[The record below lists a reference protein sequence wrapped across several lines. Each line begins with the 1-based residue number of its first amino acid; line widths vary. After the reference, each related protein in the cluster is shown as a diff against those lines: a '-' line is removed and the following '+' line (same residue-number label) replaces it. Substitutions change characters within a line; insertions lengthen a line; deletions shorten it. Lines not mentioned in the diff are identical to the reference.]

1 MGMMDPA
8 NHQPDA
14 RLVAALSR
22 SYRIERELGAGGM
35 ATVYLAHDLKHARLV
50 AIKVLK
56 PELVVTIGAERFVQE
71 ITTTAALQHP
81 HILPLFDSGMADGA
95 PFYVMPFIDGE
106 TLRAKLDR
114 ETQLGITD
122 AVRIASDVADAL
134 HYAHQRGVIHR
145 DIKPENILLANG
157 RPMVADFGIALA
169 LSAAAGGRMTETGLS
184 LGTPHYMSPEQAT
197 AEKEISARSD
207 QYSLGT
213 VLFEML
219 AGQPPHVS
227 GSAQQ
232 IIMKIIAEEAPDVR
246 TLRKSVPENVAAAVA
261 MSLEKLPADRF
272 ESAKAF
278 AEALANP
285 GFSGTGAVG
294 AAHATAKTT
303 ALVTTRWRSI
313 AAALGVAALALG
325 GVATWALTRGSDTP
339 HDIGLSPTAPM
350 RMEDVYRNF
359 AVAHDGSFIIYEAK
373 VGATSQ
379 LWYQSLVGPDAR
391 AISGT
396 DGAFG
401 TPRISPDDKRVAF
414 GALGDLR
421 IAPVTGGTA
430 VVVAKASDLQGG
442 GWLASGQIF
451 FSDADGRALRWVDP
465 DGGPGR
471 TVPVNYCIWPFLMG
485 DGDRV
490 ICGGGSEKA
499 ASVMRASKDVRTKH
513 YVQRSPA
520 AGAATMPLVLG
531 ANFRLVDEQYL
542 VYMGLDG
549 TLMATKF
556 VQPESLIVGKS
567 VPLEP
572 MVRRISYS
580 GAGQF
585 DITATGSL
593 VYVPGTNAE
602 VGRLIRWSGPQKFAP
617 LPLEPAVYLRWNV
630 SPDGRRIAAV
640 VDGVQQQELRLF
652 DLTTGKSELVDQG
665 FFVGGMSWSP
675 DGRSLV
681 YRLQHA
687 KTPNAQQLLL
697 RQLDSP
703 APPRVLVDQD
713 RPIKL
718 QPSSWLSEDFLLVG
732 AIGDASA
739 HILHPGAT
747 PLRTDTLPIS
757 TYFIS
762 ASPDARWLA
771 YQGEGLVGITVQPYP
786 ALDRRYLVDAQGHEP
801 LWRSPAELVYFTTST
816 GGAGAERQS
825 FSHVMI
831 DARSSTPVGKPEVLF
846 TDPRFADTPGWS
858 FAIAPGG
865 DIIYLQVMSEN
876 LGQYVRV
883 VPNWV
888 KKMKRTVDEAN
899 R

>member
-1 MGMMDPA
+1 MSDLPS
-8 NHQPDA
+8 
-14 RLVAALSR
+14 RLSAVLADR
-22 SYRIERELGAGGM
+22 YRLEREIGQGGM
-35 ATVYLAHDLKHARLV
+35 ATVYLAHDLKHQRQV

-114 ETQLGITD
+114 ETQLAVAD
-122 AVRIASDVADAL
+122 AVRIATDVADAL

-219 AGQPPHVS
+219 AGQPPHVG

-232 IIMKIIAEEAPDVR
+232 IIMKIIAEAAPDVR
-246 TLRKSVPENVAAAVA
+246 TLRKSVPANVAEAVA

-272 ESAKAF
+272 ESAKTF

-285 GFSGTGAVG
+285 AFTGTGTVG
-294 AAHATAKTT
+294 AAHATAHVT
-303 ALVTTRWRSI
+303 AQATTRWRAI
-313 AAALGVAALALG
+313 ASALGVLALALG
-325 GVATWALTRGSDTP
+325 GVAMWAFKRGSDAP
-339 HDIGLSPTAPM
+339 RDIGLSPTAPM
-350 RMEDVYRNF
+350 QMEDVYRNF

-373 VGATSQ
+373 IGAKSQ
-379 LWYQSLVGPDAR
+379 LWYQSLVGPEVR
-391 AISGT
+391 AITGT
-396 DGAFG
+396 DDAFG

-414 GALGDLR
+414 GAGGDLR
-421 IAPVTGGTA
+421 IVPVTGGTA
-430 VVVAKASDLQGG
+430 TVVAKASDMQGG
-442 GWLASGQIF
+442 GWLASGQLF
-451 FSDADGRALRWVDP
+451 FSDADGRTLRWVDP
-465 DGGPGR
+465 DAGPER
-471 TVPVNYCIWPFLMG
+471 SVPANYCIWPFLMG

-499 ASVMRASKDVRTKH
+499 ASVMSATKDGRVKRFL
-513 YVQRSPA
+513 QRSAA
-520 AGAATMPLVLG
+520 AGAATLPVVLG

-572 MVRRISYS
+572 MVRRVSYS

-585 DITATGSL
+585 DITEGGAL

-630 SPDGRRIAAV
+630 SPDGRRIAVV

-687 KTPNAQQLLL
+687 KSPNAEQMLL

-703 APPRVLVDQD
+703 APPRVLAERDT
-713 RPIKL
+713 PMKL
-718 QPSSWLSEDFLLVG
+718 QPSSYLSEDFLLIG
-732 AIGDASA
+732 AIGNVRA
-739 HILHPGAT
+739 HVMHPGST
-747 PLRTDTLPIS
+747 PLRTDSLS
-757 TYFIS
+757 LNTYFVA

-771 YQGEGLVGITVQPYP
+771 YQAEGLVGVTVQPYP
-786 ALDRRYLVDAQGHEP
+786 ALDRRYLVDAQGHEAQ
-801 LWRSPAELVYFTTST
+801 WRSATELVYFTTST
-816 GGAGAERQS
+816 GGTGVERQS
-825 FSHVMI
+825 FSHVTI
-831 DARSSTPVGKPEVLF
+831 DPRSSTPVGKPEVLF
-846 TDPRFADTPGWS
+846 TDSRFSDTPGWS
-858 FAIAPGG
+858 FTIAPGG
-865 DIIYLQVMSEN
+865 DIIYLQAMSEN

-888 KKMKRTVDEAN
+888 KRMKRAVDEAN

>member
-1 MGMMDPA
+1 MTDA
-8 NHQPDA
+8 IA
-14 RLVAALSR
+14 RLTAALQG
-22 SYRIERELGAGGM
+22 SYRIERELGQGGM
-35 ATVYLAHDLKHARLV
+35 ATVYLAHDLKHARQV

-106 TLRAKLDR
+106 TLRAKLER

-219 AGQPPHVS
+219 AGQPPHVG

-246 TLRKSVPENVAAAVA
+246 TLRKSVPANVATAVA

-285 GFSGTGAVG
+285 AFIGTGAVG
-294 AAHATAKTT
+294 AVHATAKATAQATT
-303 ALVTTRWRSI
+303 QWRTI
-313 AAALGVAALALG
+313 AAGLGVAALAFG
-325 GVATWALTRGSDTP
+325 GVATWALTRGSDAP
-339 HDIGLSPTAPM
+339 RDIGLSPTAPM

-359 AVAHDGSFIIYEAK
+359 AVAHDGSFIVYEAK
-373 VGATSQ
+373 IGAKSQ
-379 LWYQSLVGPDAR
+379 LLYQSLVGPEVR
-391 AISGT
+391 AIAGS
-396 DGAFG
+396 DDAFG

-414 GALGDLR
+414 GARGDVR
-421 IAPVTGGTA
+421 VVPVAGGTPT
-430 VVVAKASDLQGG
+430 VVAKASDMQGG
-442 GWLASGQIF
+442 GWLANGQLF
-451 FSDADGRALRWVDP
+451 FSDADGRTLRWVDP
-465 DGGPGR
+465 DAGPGR
-471 TVPVNYCIWPFLMG
+471 TLSVNYCIWPFMMG

-490 ICGGGSEKA
+490 LCGGGAEMA
-499 ASVMRASKDVRTKH
+499 ATVMSVTKDVRTKRFL
-513 YVQRSPA
+513 QRSPV
-520 AGAATMPLVLG
+520 AGAAGVPLVLG
-531 ANFRLVDEQYL
+531 ANFRIVDDDYL

-549 TLMATKF
+549 TLMATKLLHRD
-556 VQPESLIVGKS
+556 SLTVGKS
-567 VPLEP
+567 VPVEP
-572 MVRRISYS
+572 MVRRVSYS

-585 DITATGSL
+585 DITATGAL
-593 VYVPGTNAE
+593 VYLPGTNAE
-602 VGRLIRWSGPQKFAP
+602 AGRLIRWSGPGRAAP
-617 LPLEPAVYLRWNV
+617 LPLEPAVYLRWSV
-630 SPDGRRIAAV
+630 SPDGRRLAAV
-640 VDGVQQQELRLF
+640 VAGVQQEELRIY
-652 DLTTGKSELVDQG
+652 DLATGTSEAVEQG
-665 FFVGGMSWSP
+665 FYVGGMSWSP

-681 YRLQHA
+681 YRLQLA
-687 KTPNAQQLLL
+687 KTPDAEQLLL

-703 APPRVLVDQD
+703 VPPRVLVAHDT
-713 RPIKL
+713 PMKL
-718 QPSSWLSEDFLLVG
+718 QPSTWLNDDFLLLGAVG
-732 AIGDASA
+732 SVRAHVLHLGDAS
-739 HILHPGAT
+739 
-747 PLRTDTLPIS
+747 LRADTLPINA
-757 TYFIS
+757 YFIA
-762 ASPDARWLA
+762 ASPDKRWLV
-771 YQGEGLVGITVQPYP
+771 YQVEGVAGITLQPYP
-786 ALDRRYLVDAQGHEP
+786 ALDRRYLVDVQGSEAQ
-801 LWRSPAELVYFTTST
+801 WRSPSEIVYR
-816 GGAGAERQS
+816 GEAERQS
-825 FSHVMI
+825 FVRVTI
-831 DARSSTPVGKPEVLF
+831 DPGSSSPVGKPEVLF

-865 DIIYLQVMSEN
+865 DIIYLQTTSEN
-876 LGQYVRV
+876 LGHYVRV

-888 KKMKRTVDEAN
+888 KKMKRAVDEAN